1 MILKNDR
8 LLVKI
13 EGTIFQ
19 SSRTGNRQ
27 FILDEN
33 ALQGFHDGVNV
44 KRDDTVRP
52 NQWGD
57 FKEPGLFGSRHLTI
71 SGTAVA
77 QNTAEL
83 MGMRDEFMGLLNQ
96 GEYREILVQNSVGN
110 RYITVGLEGS
120 PSWVQKLDHVALWK
134 LELYA
139 PDPRMYGPVQGF
151 QITDTTITGGI
162 DYPMDY
168 PLDYGGSTKIQAIA
182 MSNSGNTDAWPV
194 FTVVG
199 DFFSGFHITNN
210 AGSIITYEGVVTMTD
225 PVVIDTASGSAVQGG
240 VDKSSSLS
248 RRDWFSI
255 PPGGSIQPMFF
266 PIVDAVGWCDIM
278 YRDTWI

>member
-8 LLVKI
+8 LLVQI

-19 SSRTGNRQ
+19 SSRTGTRQ
-27 FILDEN
+27 FVLDEN

-57 FKEPGLFGSRHLTI
+57 FREPGLFGSRHLTI

-77 QNTAEL
+77 TNTSEL
-83 MGMRDEFMGLLNQ
+83 MSMRDEFMGLLNQ

-120 PSWVQKLDHVALWK
+120 PSWVQKLDHIALWK

-139 PDPRMYGPVQGF
+139 PDPRMYGPPQGF
-151 QITDTTITGGI
+151 QITDTTINGGI

-168 PLDYGGSTKIQAIA
+168 PLDYGGATKVQVIA
-182 MSNSGNTDAWPV
+182 MHNNGNTDSWPV
-194 FTVVG
+194 FIVTG
-199 DFFSGFHITNN
+199 NFFKGFHITNN
-210 AGSIITYEGVVTMTD
+210 SGKIITYEGIVSLRD
-225 PVVIDTASGSAVQGG
+225 PVTIDTGSGTATQSGS
-240 VDKSSSLS
+240 DRSTMIT

-255 PPGGSIQPMFF
+255 PPGGSIQPMFY
-266 PIVDAVGWCDIM
+266 PIEDSVGWCDII